1 MWGNYKPIDQN
12 KLESLSSTQK
22 STVESVQA
30 SAKQGALST
39 VAVFPAIMLLAYIAM
54 MMYFRSIGGYKPI
67 LLDDESDDF
76 SGSSEK
82 IEPTVE
88 DQNLK
93 NDDNS
98 KSEMANEEE

>member
-1 MWGNYKPIDQN
+1 
-12 KLESLSSTQK
+12 
-22 STVESVQA
+22 
-30 SAKQGALST
+30 
-39 VAVFPAIMLLAYIAM
+39 M
-54 MMYFRSIGGYKPI
+54 MMYFRSIGSYKPI
-67 LLDDESDDF
+67 LLEDESDDF